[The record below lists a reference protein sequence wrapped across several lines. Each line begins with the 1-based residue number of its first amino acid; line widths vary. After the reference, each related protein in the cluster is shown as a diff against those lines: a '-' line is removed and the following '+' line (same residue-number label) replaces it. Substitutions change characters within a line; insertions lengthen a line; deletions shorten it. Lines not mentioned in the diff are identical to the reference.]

1 MEIRQIREDNSLSF
15 AQTAR
20 GKQCRPAVTSLWCIY
35 APVYSR
41 LQNVRKLKLVDNE
54 NDVRTKSYY
63 SILFVGVVE
72 YRLLVTDA
80 ES

>member
-20 GKQCRPAVTSLWCIY
+20 GKQCRPVATSLWCIY